1 MQANKLTLYS
11 NWAGLIISG
20 SKTKVT
26 GSLNASPLKDQ
37 NGLTPSE
44 ALERQLHNNTLVQN
58 QATIYI
64 TPSSPFLYLGAVT
77 LTMDLN

>member
-1 MQANKLTLYS
+1 VQANKLTFYS

-26 GSLNASPLKDQ
+26 GSLIASLSKDQ
-37 NGLTPSE
+37 NDLTLSE
-44 ALERQLHNNTLVQN
+44 ALKHQLHNNIQVQN
-58 QATIYI
+58 QATKYI
-64 TPSSPFLYLGAVT
+64 TPSSPFLYLGVT